1 MFYVV
6 LGIDRC
12 TGPVSLNI
20 TSSGV
25 LVIINPTAFG
35 GDCKGVGEGAP
46 LVGPISKTDVGSPS
60 ISSATT

>member
-20 TSSGV
+20 TNSGV
-25 LVIINPTAFG
+25 LVIINQQH
-35 GDCKGVGEGAP
+35 
-46 LVGPISKTDVGSPS
+46 LVGIAKAWGRGLLLWDQYQNLM
-60 ISSATT
+60 